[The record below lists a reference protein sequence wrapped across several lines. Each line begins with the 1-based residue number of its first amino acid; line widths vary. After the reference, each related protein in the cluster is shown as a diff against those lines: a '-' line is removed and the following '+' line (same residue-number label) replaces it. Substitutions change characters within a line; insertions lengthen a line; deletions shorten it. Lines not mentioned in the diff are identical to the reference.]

1 MTRVGIFLIAVALIA
16 GMVSY
21 HNTSHNTSP
30 STLEIWTWYDLNAIR
45 YNLSGNYTLM
55 NDLDSNTP
63 GYEELASPT
72 ANGGKGWQP
81 IGTFLPRAESAPTAF
96 NGSFDGQGY
105 EIRDALINRPDEP
118 VVGLFSEVGLG
129 GIIKNLGVAH
139 TYVNF
144 GVTETSPTS
153 IYRCVGG
160 LVGENYGTVDN
171 CYFDGGVGENSSA
184 GCLVGRNY
192 GAVKNSFSNGQVR
205 GTGSIGGLVGDNGG
219 LVSNCYSTSYVE
231 FSAGGTGGG
240 LVGRNIGGT
249 VMYSYSTGSVH
260 GGEVGGG
267 LVAVNNGSV
276 SRCYATGGVF
286 GKNISSGGLVGLN
299 NGSVSDSYSTSSVI
313 GNSFVGGLVGL
324 NDGSVSNSYSTG
336 SVTGNSSVGGL
347 VGENEESAVTESFW
361 DTETSGQ
368 AASASGTG
376 KTTAEMQDISTF
388 SGGAWNITPVNLDQ
402 PDHSCVWNIV
412 DNAGYPFLSWF
423 LGCHEGHTSPT
434 QMTTMT
440 EPLGYLQLTVSPA
453 QVCAAVGEQIKI
465 RCYIYSLINTIV
477 DIKSVD
483 VLVFAYYDTML
494 RQRRMTMNSPWSA
507 YTTYTVVGDEA
518 YYKIKVNFTAGA
530 LKGGQ
535 KYSEYGAQSFPIVV
549 NCNR

>member
-1 MTRVGIFLIAVALIA
+1 MRGVGIFLIVAALIA
-16 GMVSY
+16 GLVGY
-21 HNTSHNTSP
+21 VSP
-30 STLEIWTWYDLNAIR
+30 SQNLEIRTWYDLDAIR
-45 YNLSGNYTLM
+45 NNLDGNYILM

-63 GYEELASPT
+63 GYEQLAGPT

-81 IGTFLPRAESAPTAF
+81 IGTFLPRTESAPTAF
-96 NGSFDGQGY
+96 NGTCDGQGY

-144 GVTETSPTS
+144 GVTETGPTS
-153 IYRCVGG
+153 AYRCAGG

-171 CYFDGGVGENSSA
+171 CYFDGGVGEKSSA

-192 GAVKNSFSNGQVR
+192 GAVKNSFSSGQVR

-231 FSAGGTGGG
+231 FSTGGTGGG

-249 VMYSYSTGSVH
+249 VMCSYSTGSVH
-260 GGEVGGG
+260 GGNVGGG

-299 NGSVSDSYSTSSVI
+299 NGSVSDSYSTGGVS

-324 NDGSVSNSYSTG
+324 NDGSVSNSYSAG
-336 SVTGNSSVGGL
+336 SVTGNSFVGGL
-347 VGENEESAVTESFW
+347 VGENEGGAVTESFW

-368 AASASGTG
+368 AASAGGTG
-376 KTTAEMQDISTF
+376 KTTAEMQAITTF
-388 SGGAWNITPVNLDQ
+388 PGTAWNITPVTPNH
-402 PDHSCVWNIV
+402 PDYSCIWNIV
-412 DNAGYPFLSWF
+412 DTATYPFLSWF

-434 QMTTMT
+434 QTTT
-440 EPLGYLQLTVSPA
+440 ETTPLGYLQLTVSPA
-453 QVCAAVGEQIKI
+453 QVCVAAGEQIKI
-465 RCYIYSLINTIV
+465 RCYIYCLINTIV
-477 DIKSVD
+477 DINSVD
-483 VLVFAYYDTML
+483 VVLFDSHDAIL

-507 YTTYTVVGDEA
+507 YTICAIVGDEA
-518 YYKIKVNFTAGA
+518 YYRMKVNFAIRGD
-530 LKGGQ
+530 G
-535 KYSEYGAQSFPIVV
+535 KYSEYGAYSFPIVV
-549 NCNR
+549 KT